1 MKKIPFLFCFLW
13 VLLFPASAVAQYAGA
28 TRSIAEDM
36 TSTSSYT
43 PVQTDSST
51 CNYRVWTPLRNGY
64 RITQAGSASPQKIGS
79 VQYLGQ
85 AYAEANRLMPAQIA
99 LRPNLYAIGAVSL
112 DDACEE
118 TTPETMS
125 HPRRVG
131 PDGGIGEPGA
141 LPVGDVPWWVVLL
154 TAVGYALCRSRR
166 VHKQKSY

>member
-13 VLLFPASAVAQYAGA
+13 VLLFPVSAVYAGA
-28 TRSIAEDM
+28 TRSIVEDM

-79 VQYLGQ
+79 VQYIGQ

-118 TTPETMS
+118 TTPETIS
-125 HPRRVG
+125 RPRRAG
-131 PDGGIGEPGA
+131 RDDNTGDPGA

>member
-13 VLLFPASAVAQYAGA
+13 VLLFPVSAVAQYAGA
-28 TRSIAEDM
+28 TRSIVEDM

-43 PVQTDSST
+43 SVQTDSST
-51 CNYRVWTPLRNGY
+51 CNYRVWTPLRSGY
-64 RITQAGSASPQKIGS
+64 HITQAGSASPQKIGS

-85 AYAEANRLMPAQIA
+85 AYRLMPAQIA
-99 LRPNLYAIGAVSL
+99 VRTNLYAIGAVSL

-125 HPRRVG
+125 RPRRVSPG
-131 PDGGIGEPGA
+131 GGIGEPGA

>member
-13 VLLFPASAVAQYAGA
+13 VLLFPVSAVAQYAGA
-28 TRSIAEDM
+28 TRSIVEDM

-51 CNYRVWTPLRNGY
+51 CNYRVWTPLCNGY

-85 AYAEANRLMPAQIA
+85 SYAKANRLMPTQIA
-99 LRPNLYAIGAVSL
+99 VRPNLYAIGAVSL

-118 TTPETMS
+118 NTPETMS
-125 HPRRVG
+125 RPRRVS

-154 TAVGYALCRSRR
+154 TAVGYALCRSMR

>member
-13 VLLFPASAVAQYAGA
+13 VLLFPVSAVAQYAGA
-28 TRSIAEDM
+28 TRSIVEDM

-43 PVQTDSST
+43 HVQTDSST

-64 RITQAGSASPQKIGS
+64 HITQAGSASPQKIGS
-79 VQYLGQ
+79 ISGRHTP
-85 AYAEANRLMPAQIA
+85 EANRLMPTQIA
-99 LRPNLYAIGAVSL
+99 VRTNLYAIGAVSL

-125 HPRRVG
+125 RPRRVSPG
-131 PDGGIGEPGA
+131 GGIGEPGA

>member
-13 VLLFPASAVAQYAGA
+13 VLLFPVSAVAQYAGA
-28 TRSIAEDM
+28 TRSIVEDM

-51 CNYRVWTPLRNGY
+51 CNYRVWTPLCNGY

-85 AYAEANRLMPAQIA
+85 SYAKANRLMPTQIA

-118 TTPETMS
+118 NTPETMS
-125 HPRRVG
+125 RPRRVS

-154 TAVGYALCRSRR
+154 TAVGYALCRSMR

>member
-1 MKKIPFLFCFLW
+1 MKKIPFSFCFLW
-13 VLLFPASAVAQYAGA
+13 VLLFPASAVAQHAGA
-28 TRSIAEDM
+28 TRSIVEDM

-51 CNYRVWTPLRNGY
+51 CNYRVWTPLCNGY
-64 RITQAGSASPQKIGS
+64 RITQAGSASPHKIGS

-85 AYAEANRLMPAQIA
+85 SYAEANRLMPTQIA
-99 LRPNLYAIGAVSL
+99 VRTNLYAIGAVSL

-118 TTPETMS
+118 NTPETMS
-125 HPRRVG
+125 RPRRVS

-166 VHKQKSY
+166 VYKQKSY

>member
-13 VLLFPASAVAQYAGA
+13 VLLFPVSAVAQYAG
-28 TRSIAEDM
+28 TIRSIVEDM

-51 CNYRVWTPLRNGY
+51 CNYRVWTPLRSGY
-64 RITQAGSASPQKIGS
+64 HITQAGSASPQKIGS

-85 AYAEANRLMPAQIA
+85 AYRLMPTQIA

-118 TTPETMS
+118 NTPETMS
-125 HPRRVG
+125 RPRRVS

>member
-13 VLLFPASAVAQYAGA
+13 VLLFPVSAVAQYAGA
-28 TRSIAEDM
+28 TRSIVEDM

-64 RITQAGSASPQKIGS
+64 PITQAGSASPQKIGS

-85 AYAEANRLMPAQIA
+85 TYAEANRLMPTQIA

-125 HPRRVG
+125 RPRRVS

>member
-13 VLLFPASAVAQYAGA
+13 VLLFPVSAVAQYAGA
-28 TRSIAEDM
+28 TRSIVEDM

-51 CNYRVWTPLRNGY
+51 CNYRVWTPLCNGY

-85 AYAEANRLMPAQIA
+85 AYRLMPAQIA
-99 LRPNLYAIGAVSL
+99 VRTNLYAIGAVSL

-125 HPRRVG
+125 RPRRVSPG
-131 PDGGIGEPGA
+131 GGIGEPGA

>member
-13 VLLFPASAVAQYAGA
+13 VLLFPVSAVAQYAGA
-28 TRSIAEDM
+28 TRSIVEDM

-43 PVQTDSST
+43 SVQTDSST
-51 CNYRVWTPLRNGY
+51 CNYRVWTPLRSGY
-64 RITQAGSASPQKIGS
+64 HITQAGSASPQKIGS

-85 AYAEANRLMPAQIA
+85 ANRLMPAQIA

-125 HPRRVG
+125 RPRRVSPG
-131 PDGGIGEPGA
+131 GGIGEPGA

-154 TAVGYALCRSRR
+154 TAVGYALCRSRQ

>member
-13 VLLFPASAVAQYAGA
+13 VLLFPVSAVAQYAGA
-28 TRSIAEDM
+28 TRSIVEDM

-51 CNYRVWTPLRNGY
+51 CNYRVWTPLRSGY
-64 RITQAGSASPQKIGS
+64 HITQAGSASPQKIGS

-85 AYAEANRLMPAQIA
+85 ANRLMPTQIA

-118 TTPETMS
+118 NTPETMS
-125 HPRRVG
+125 RPRRVS

>member
-13 VLLFPASAVAQYAGA
+13 VLLFPVSAVAQYAG
-28 TRSIAEDM
+28 TIRSIVEDM

-51 CNYRVWTPLRNGY
+51 CNYRVWTPLRSGY
-64 RITQAGSASPQKIGS
+64 HITQAGSASPQKIGS

-85 AYAEANRLMPAQIA
+85 AYRLMPAQIA

-118 TTPETMS
+118 NTPETMS
-125 HPRRVG
+125 RPRRVS

>member
-13 VLLFPASAVAQYAGA
+13 VLLFPVSAVAQYAGA
-28 TRSIAEDM
+28 TRSIVEDM

-51 CNYRVWTPLRNGY
+51 CNYRVWTPLCNGY

-85 AYAEANRLMPAQIA
+85 AYRLMSTQIA
-99 LRPNLYAIGAVSL
+99 VRTNLYAIGAVSL

-125 HPRRVG
+125 RPRRVS

>member
-13 VLLFPASAVAQYAGA
+13 VLLLPASAQAQYVGT
-28 TRSIAEDM
+28 TRSIVEDM

-43 PVQTDSST
+43 SVQTDSST
-51 CNYRVWTPLRNGY
+51 CNYRVWTPLRSGY
-64 RITQAGSASPQKIGS
+64 HITQAGSASPQKIGS

-85 AYAEANRLMPAQIA
+85 AYAEANRLIPMQMV

-118 TTPETMS
+118 NTPETMS
-125 HPRRVG
+125 RPRRVS

>member
-13 VLLFPASAVAQYAGA
+13 VLLFPVSAVAQYAGA
-28 TRSIAEDM
+28 TRSIVEDM

-43 PVQTDSST
+43 SVQTDSST

-64 RITQAGSASPQKIGS
+64 RITQAGSASPLKIGS

-85 AYAEANRLMPAQIA
+85 AYAGANRLMPAQIA

-125 HPRRVG
+125 RPRRVG

>member
-13 VLLFPASAVAQYAGA
+13 VLLFPVSAVAQYAGA
-28 TRSIAEDM
+28 TRSIVEDM

-51 CNYRVWTPLRNGY
+51 CNYRVWTPLCNGY
-64 RITQAGSASPQKIGS
+64 RITQVGSASPHKIGS
-79 VQYLGQ
+79 VQYIGQ
-85 AYAEANRLMPAQIA
+85 AYAEANRLIPTQIA
-99 LRPNLYAIGAVSL
+99 VRPNLYAIGAVSL

-125 HPRRVG
+125 RPRRVS

>member
-13 VLLFPASAVAQYAGA
+13 VLLFPVSAVAQYAGA
-28 TRSIAEDM
+28 TRSIVEDM

-43 PVQTDSST
+43 PVRTDSST
-51 CNYRVWTPLRNGY
+51 CNYRVWTPLCNGC

-79 VQYLGQ
+79 VQYIGQ
-85 AYAEANRLMPAQIA
+85 AYTEANRLIPTQIA

-112 DDACEE
+112 DDASEE

-125 HPRRVG
+125 RPRRVS
-131 PDGGIGEPGA
+131 PDGGLGEPGA

-166 VHKQKSY
+166 MHKQKSY

>member
-13 VLLFPASAVAQYAGA
+13 VLLFPVSAVAQYAGA
-28 TRSIAEDM
+28 TRSIVEDM

-43 PVQTDSST
+43 PVRTDSSR
-51 CNYRVWTPLRNGY
+51 CNYRVWTPLCNGC

-85 AYAEANRLMPAQIA
+85 AYAEANRLMPTQIA

-125 HPRRVG
+125 RPRRVS

-166 VHKQKSY
+166 VHKRKSY

>member
-13 VLLFPASAVAQYAGA
+13 VLLFPVSAVAQYAGA
-28 TRSIAEDM
+28 TRSIVEDM

-51 CNYRVWTPLRNGY
+51 CNYRVWTPLCSGY
-64 RITQAGSASPQKIGS
+64 HITQAGSASPQKIGS

-85 AYAEANRLMPAQIA
+85 AYAGANRLMPAQIA
-99 LRPNLYAIGAVSL
+99 SRPNLYAIGAVSL

-125 HPRRVG
+125 PPRRVSPG
-131 PDGGIGEPGA
+131 GGIGEPGA

>member
-13 VLLFPASAVAQYAGA
+13 VLLFPVSAVYAGA
-28 TRSIAEDM
+28 TRSIVEDM

-43 PVQTDSST
+43 RVQTDSST

-79 VQYLGQ
+79 VQHLGQ
-85 AYAEANRLMPAQIA
+85 AYAEANRLMPAQTA

-125 HPRRVG
+125 RPRRVS

-154 TAVGYALCRSRR
+154 TAVGYALCRLRR

>member
-28 TRSIAEDM
+28 TRSIVEDM

-51 CNYRVWTPLRNGY
+51 CNYRVWTPLCNGY

-85 AYAEANRLMPAQIA
+85 AYAGANRLMPTQIA

-125 HPRRVG
+125 RPHRVS

-166 VHKQKSY
+166 VHKRKSY